1 MVLLCVVC
9 CVLCV
14 VCCVW
19 MVLRKE
25 CGESVERVWRECGES
40 VERVVTGGGK
50 GWMLFYRYK
59 KTRRS
64 GFF

>member
-1 MVLLCVVC
+1 MLLSGVAHGFVVC

-14 VCCVW
+14 VFGWCCG
-19 MVLRKE
+19 K
-25 CGESVERVWRECGES
+25 SAERVRRECGES

>member
-1 MVLLCVVC
+1 MVVLCVVC

-14 VCCVW
+14 VCCVLCVVFGW
-19 MVLRKE
+19 C
-25 CGESVERVWRECGES
+25 CGKS